1 MEKIKNQLMVLFEQS
16 VGMKFRVK
24 GTPLVDEITGVDWG
38 LMMVKGKLYGNF
50 AVDLC
55 ELANTEENSN
65 TN

>member
-1 MEKIKNQLMVLFEQS
+1 MELFAQS

-24 GTPLVDEITGVDWG
+24 GTPLIDEITGVDRK
-38 LMMVKGKLYGNF
+38 LMMVKGKMYGNF

-55 ELANTEENSN
+55 ELTNTEDHSN